1 MLANILIAQLVDLA
15 QQGRASQMSILRFE
29 HIETPK
35 YFEKKEWL
43 NAVRVLLRT
52 ISISK

>member
-1 MLANILIAQLVDLA
+1 LTSESYLRKWNMLANILIAQLVDLA

-35 YFEKKEWL
+35 YFKKK
-43 NAVRVLLRT
+43 
-52 ISISK
+52 SG